1 MPRRPKRRERGMVL
15 VMALFTMAALLVA
28 ATGALLVGSS
38 DIRATRNYRGAA
50 QVHFAAESAILDALQ
65 TVNGPGV
72 VNFQNEIVNNWTTL
86 WGASSRNFGPFSGFT
101 YNVSVYSGA
110 NPANDG
116 RFVATATGIEGVK
129 NVVVAIVTRS
139 NVPSTAPGAT

>member
-1 MPRRPKRRERGMVL
+1 NPRMPRKPKRTDGGMVL
-15 VMALFTMAALLVA
+15 VMALFTMAVLLAA

-50 QVHFAAESAILDALQ
+50 QVHFAAESGILDAMQ

-72 VNFQNEIVNNWTTL
+72 VNFQNEVVNQWRAL
-86 WGASSRNFGPFSGFT
+86 WGTTARDFGPVGGFT
-101 YNVSVYSGA
+101 YNVSVVPGA

-116 RFVATATGIEGVK
+116 RLVAAADGGVG
-129 NVVVAIVTRS
+129 V
-139 NVPSTAPGAT
+139 